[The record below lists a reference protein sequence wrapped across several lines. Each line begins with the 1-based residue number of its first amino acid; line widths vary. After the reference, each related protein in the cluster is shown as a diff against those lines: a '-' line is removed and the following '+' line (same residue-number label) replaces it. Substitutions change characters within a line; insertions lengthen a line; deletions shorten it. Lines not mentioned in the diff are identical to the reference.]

1 MTIADN
7 TKLNAFWRSL
17 KQAPQRALLLDYD
30 GTLAP
35 FREER
40 NQAFPYSGVREELEA
55 ILTEGTTRM
64 VIISGRSIEDLLPLL
79 GLERPPEI
87 WGCHGWER
95 LLPDGSHELGDL
107 PGGAAEALEEAAA
120 SVRLAGYAELC
131 ERKPVSVAFHWRGL
145 DPERI
150 ERLEMEIR
158 EAWTPLA
165 ERGALELHPFDGGL
179 ELRVPGRDKGFAVRR
194 IFSDLDEGAAVA
206 YLGDDRTDEDAF
218 RALDGRGLSVL
229 VRREPRPTAAELR
242 LEPPEELLQFLSQW
256 LTVCASEGR
265 GS

>member
-1 MTIADN
+1 MNRADSA
-7 TKLNAFWRSL
+7 KLNAFCQGL
-17 KQAPQRALLLDYD
+17 KEAPQRALLLDYD

-35 FREER
+35 FRKER
-40 NQAFPYSGVREELEA
+40 NEAVPYSGVREELEA
-55 ILTEGTTRM
+55 ILDDGKTRM

-79 GLERPPEI
+79 GVKRPPEI

-107 PGGAAEALEEAAA
+107 PEGAAEALEEAAA
-120 SVRLAGYAELC
+120 RVRQAGYTERC

-150 ERLEMEIR
+150 ARLEAEIR
-158 EAWTPLA
+158 QAWA
-165 ERGALELHPFDGGL
+165 SMAKRGGLELHSFDGGL

-194 IFSDLDEGAAVA
+194 IFDDLDEGAAVA
-206 YLGDDRTDEDAF
+206 YLGDDLTDEDAF
-218 RALDGRGLSVL
+218 RALEGRGLSIL

-242 LEPPEELLQFLSQW
+242 LKPPEELLQFLRQW
-256 LTVCASEGR
+256 HTVCASDR
-265 GS
+265 RDP

>member
-1 MTIADN
+1 
-7 TKLNAFWRSL
+7 
-17 KQAPQRALLLDYD
+17 
-30 GTLAP
+30 
-35 FREER
+35 
-40 NQAFPYSGVREELEA
+40 
-55 ILTEGTTRM
+55 
-64 VIISGRSIEDLLPLL
+64 
-79 GLERPPEI
+79 
-87 WGCHGWER
+87 
-95 LLPDGSHELGDL
+95 
-107 PGGAAEALEEAAA
+107 
-120 SVRLAGYAELC
+120 
-131 ERKPVSVAFHWRGL
+131 
-145 DPERI
+145 
-150 ERLEMEIR
+150 MEIR

-194 IFSDLDEGAAVA
+194 IFADLDEGAAVA

-242 LEPPEELLQFLSQW
+242 LEPPEELLQFLSQG

>member
-1 MTIADN
+1 MDPADSA
-7 TKLNAFWRSL
+7 KLNAFWRSL
-17 KQAPQRALLLDYD
+17 RQAPQRALLLDYD

-40 NQAFPYSGVREELEA
+40 SQAVPYAGVREELEA
-55 ILTEGTTRM
+55 ILADGTTRM
-64 VIISGRSIEDLLPLL
+64 VIISGRRIEDLLPLL
-79 GLERPPEI
+79 GLEQPPEI

-95 LLPDGSHELGDL
+95 LLPDGGYELGDL
-107 PGGAAEALEEAAA
+107 PEGAAKALEEAECR
-120 SVRLAGYAELC
+120 VRQAGHAERC

-145 DPERI
+145 DPEKI
-150 ERLEMEIR
+150 ARLENEMT

-165 ERGALELHPFDGGL
+165 ERGGLELHPFDGGL

-194 IFSDLDEGAAVA
+194 IFADLDEGAAVA

-218 RALDGRGLSVL
+218 RVMEGRGLSVL

-256 LTVCASEGR
+256 LAVCASEGR
-265 GS
+265 GP